1 MIPPKNSSSFLVMSS
16 IQTAV
21 HFILEMTRI
30 GRQWT
35 SITGR
40 CASPSI
46 VARFSCLIPRQTNN
60 LEWYDPEAITT
71 KNGALQ
77 ITLSSKQTHNL
88 SYEGGLMSTW
98 NKFCFTGGLLQTSVS
113 LPGANNIVGLWPAVW
128 TMGNL
133 GKSSL
138 LGKNQGELSDEPLF
152 LGRAGYGASLE
163 GMVRS
168 NFPTFCPPTDS
179 F

>member
-1 MIPPKNSSSFLVMSS
+1 MSS

-40 CASPSI
+40 CVSPSI
-46 VARFSCLIPRQTNN
+46 VARFSGLIPLQTNN

-77 ITLSSKQTHNL
+77 ITLSRKETHGL
-88 SYEGGLMSTW
+88 DYEGGLMSTW
-98 NKFCFTGGLLQTSVS
+98 NKFCFSGGLLQTSVS

-128 TMGNL
+128 SMGNL
-133 GKSSL
+133 GKSLL
-138 LGKNQGELSDEPLF
+138 LGKNQGELSDEPSF

-163 GMVRS
+163 GMVSS
-168 NFPTFCPPTDS
+168 NFPIFYPPADP